1 MIRHSLQFLIHAMRL
16 IAIRIQPTP
25 KLILISLMIFAL
37 SAACSQRNHID
48 HKYSDSFRAIFAV
61 QGQAGSK
68 NTSPLTADD
77 AKKILDRRDDKGSR
91 GKSKSRTKRKSSNS
105 QDFSSILGLQ

>member
-1 MIRHSLQFLIHAMRL
+1 MIRRSLQSLIHTMRL
-16 IAIRIQPTP
+16 ITIRIQPIL
-25 KLILISLMIFAL
+25 KFILINLIMIAL
-37 SAACSQRNHID
+37 SAACSQRAHID
-48 HKYSDSFRAIFAV
+48 YKYSESFRAIFAV
-61 QGQAGSK
+61 QGQASSK

-105 QDFSSILGLQ
+105 QDFSSILGSE